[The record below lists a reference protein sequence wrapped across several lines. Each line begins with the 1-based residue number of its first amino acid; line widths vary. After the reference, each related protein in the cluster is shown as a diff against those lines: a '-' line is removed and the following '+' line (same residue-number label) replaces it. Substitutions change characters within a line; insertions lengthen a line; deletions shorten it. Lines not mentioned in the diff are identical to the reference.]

1 MCRIDGPIAAPSA
14 TLLLHLS
21 DVSAKLRGEPAQ
33 PRILRLDPRQFAGA
47 LVIRSFAISH
57 WTTHPDRKARR
68 GEATPR

>member
-21 DVSAKLRGEPAQ
+21 DVSAKLRVEPVQ
-33 PRILRLDPRQFAGA
+33 PRILRLDPRQFASA

-57 WTTHPDRKARR
+57 
-68 GEATPR
+68 